1 MYVLEDMANEA
12 NYKATD
18 EEIAQA
24 DSAIDEL
31 RNNLKEQKRE
41 SYEEWKFNKID
52 KEEFYKISN
61 NIDLKIKQ
69 YESDI
74 ELYTSTY
81 RETIR
86 NIRKNDY
93 WIGHYKRNRKIKK
106 LSKATLNELIDV
118 IYVLEDGRV
127 DIRFKYQDEYTS
139 LLNYL
144 ESEGVIHNEKM
155 VNGNVLETI
164 C

>member
-1 MYVLEDMANEA
+1 MV
-12 NYKATD
+12 
-18 EEIAQA
+18 
-24 DSAIDEL
+24 
-31 RNNLKEQKRE
+31 
-41 SYEEWKFNKID
+41 
-52 KEEFYKISN
+52 
-61 NIDLKIKQ
+61 
-69 YESDI
+69 
-74 ELYTSTY
+74 
-81 RETIR
+81 
-86 NIRKNDY
+86 
-93 WIGHYKRNRKIKK
+93 
-106 LSKATLNELIDV
+106 LNELIDV